1 MVQAPTGRWP
11 PNLEIGD
18 VVFVYQDA
26 EGIRLTADPL
36 HTETGAPML
45 LGAYLQ
51 DGEIVHAWGAARV
64 QAIAGDVVVVVPGD
78 S

>member
-1 MVQAPTGRWP
+1 M
-11 PNLEIGD
+11 
-18 VVFVYQDA
+18 
-26 EGIRLTADPL
+26 TADPL